1 MSNHIVELNGDSI
14 AIVINREPGPDGQP
28 GCQVK
33 IVPGPVCTYNP
44 QEVAQVVI
52 AALTEFVNG
61 GGEFIES

>member
-1 MSNHIVELNGDSI
+1 MAHLVELNGDSI
-14 AIVINREPGPDGQP
+14 AIVINRESGPDGTP

-33 IVPGPVCTYNP
+33 IVPGPTCTYGP
-44 QEVAQVVI
+44 QEAAQVVI